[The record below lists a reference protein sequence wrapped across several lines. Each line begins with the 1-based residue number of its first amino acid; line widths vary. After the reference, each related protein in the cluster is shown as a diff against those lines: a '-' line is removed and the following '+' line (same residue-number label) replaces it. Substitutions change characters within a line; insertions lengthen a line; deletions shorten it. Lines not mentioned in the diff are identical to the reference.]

1 MSAITVENVSH
12 TYRTFERKQGLKNSI
27 KDLFSR
33 QYIYKDALK
42 NVSFKIEENEI
53 VGVAGPN
60 GAGKTTLL
68 KILSGLIKPT
78 SGSVDVCSF
87 VPYKKSN
94 AFKRQIGFIMGG
106 KSQLIWELPA
116 LETFSLNQIIYDI
129 PKKDFD
135 SWTGGLI
142 KTLGVE
148 DLVNI
153 PVRNLSLGQKMK
165 MDIIASLV
173 HRPKILF
180 LDEPT
185 NGLDIVARVSLRDY
199 LKRIF
204 KEFGIT
210 AIVTSHNVG
219 DIEKM
224 CDRLMIITHGSLF
237 YDGDVQSA
245 IKKYSDDNG
254 TLEDALV
261 NVFTEEAES

>member
-1 MSAITVENVSH
+1 MSAITVENVNH
-12 TYRTFERKQGLKNSI
+12 TYRTFERKQGLKNSM

-42 NVSFKIEENEI
+42 NISFKIEENEI

-78 SGSVDVCSF
+78 SGNVDVCSF
-87 VPYKKSN
+87 VPYKKN
-94 AFKRQIGFIMGG
+94 NTFKRQIGFIMGG

-135 SWTGGLI
+135 SWIGGLI

-199 LKRIF
+199 LKKNF
-204 KEFGIT
+204 QGIW
-210 AIVTSHNVG
+210 NYG
-219 DIEKM
+219 DCHKPQ
-224 CDRLMIITHGSLF
+224 CR
-237 YDGDVQSA
+237 
-245 IKKYSDDNG
+245 
-254 TLEDALV
+254 
-261 NVFTEEAES
+261 